1 MSEDTEKEALQPP
14 ELPVTLFASVTR
26 QCVQCQRAYASKRRH
41 QTFCSVACR
50 VAHFRR
56 DAPPKPVKLK
66 EPPRQPRQPKDGL
79 RCRTCENWID
89 SREGWRINC
98 KSCDRMRMLTWHN
111 PARCQRKGCIVCME
125 ATLAK
130 SPEFIAAWE
139 AENGNEPVA

>member
-79 RCRTCENWID
+79 RCRACEGWID

-98 KSCDRMRMLTWHN
+98 KSCDRARMKAYHN
-111 PARCQRKGCIVCME
+111 PDRCTRKGCVICMN

-130 SPEFIAAWE
+130 SPEFVAAWE
-139 AENGNEPVA
+139 AEAE